1 MSGETDYILRNSQT
15 MSDMSEA
22 SSVSDTRGL
31 MEEKEDGKPRS
42 SIPMTSF
49 NFINSIIGSG
59 IIGIP
64 FALHQAGFGLGIIL
78 LILVAYFTDYSIF
91 LLIEGGQLSNTDT
104 YQDMVLVAFGRPG
117 FYLLTV
123 LQFLYPF
130 IAMVSYNV
138 IIGDTITKVIIWISG
153 ENATLVHS
161 VLGNRQF
168 VILVVTLVVTLPLSL
183 YKNIAKLGKWAF
195 LSILLILFIMVAAII
210 RLSTYIGEI
219 PPTDDAWQFGNYN
232 LTQAIGIM
240 AFAYMCH
247 HNTFLIHSSL
257 ENPTKKRW
265 GFVTHFSVMFAM
277 AMCLILG
284 IVGYASFTGATQGD
298 LMENYCSDDILMNI
312 ARVSFAITIML
323 TYPVECFVTRE
334 VVENAVFPTNPEAPL
349 WRHVTV
355 TCTIVGLTA
364 AVSMATDCLGIVLEL
379 NGVLAAAP
387 LAYIIPAACVM
398 RLRQEAVFSRRNI
411 GPFLLMSFGI
421 LVAVAGF
428 IMAVIN
434 LAQGSSC
441 SHGKEP
447 GYCRVLSMQNVTS
460 QEEKELA
467 QRHKHALGLG
477 EKKPAFVSFI
487 DSIF

>member
-1 MSGETDYILRNSQT
+1 MSGERDYILRNSQT
-15 MSDMSEA
+15 MSDMSET

-64 FALHQAGFGLGIIL
+64 FALKQAGFGLGIIL
-78 LILVAYFTDYSIF
+78 LILVAFTTDYSIF
-91 LLIEGGQLSNTDT
+91 LLIEGGHLSNTDT

-138 IIGDTITKVIIWISG
+138 IIGDTITKVVIWMCG
-153 ENATLVHS
+153 NNASLVHS

-168 VILVVTLVVTLPLSL
+168 IILLTTLVVTLPLSL

-195 LSILLILFIMVAAII
+195 LSILLILFIMVATIV

-219 PPTDDAWQFGNYN
+219 SPTEDAWEFANYN
-232 LTQAIGIM
+232 LTQAVGIM

-257 ENPTKKRW
+257 ENPTQKRW
-265 GFVTHFSVMFAM
+265 NFVTHFSVMFAM
-277 AMCLILG
+277 VMCLILG
-284 IVGYASFTGATQGD
+284 IVGYASFTGSTQGD

-334 VVENAVFPTNPEAPL
+334 VVENAVFPANPEAPL
-349 WRHVTV
+349 WRHITV
-355 TCTIVGLTA
+355 TCTIVGTTA
-364 AVSMATDCLGIVLEL
+364 AVSMATDCLGVVLEL

-411 GPFLLMSFGI
+411 GPFLLMCFGI

-428 IMAVIN
+428 IMAIIN
-434 LAQGSSC
+434 LAEGSSC
-441 SHGKEP
+441 SHGREPDYCQGLNSNNASTLAEARMARRQRLAAAMGKE
-447 GYCRVLSMQNVTS
+447 
-460 QEEKELA
+460 
-467 QRHKHALGLG
+467 
-477 EKKPAFVSFI
+477 KPAFVEFV

>member
-1 MSGETDYILRNSQT
+1 
-15 MSDMSEA
+15 
-22 SSVSDTRGL
+22 
-31 MEEKEDGKPRS
+31 
-42 SIPMTSF
+42 
-49 NFINSIIGSG
+49 
-59 IIGIP
+59 
-64 FALHQAGFGLGIIL
+64 
-78 LILVAYFTDYSIF
+78 
-91 LLIEGGQLSNTDT
+91 
-104 YQDMVLVAFGRPG
+104 
-117 FYLLTV
+117 
-123 LQFLYPF
+123 
-130 IAMVSYNV
+130 MVSYNV
-138 IIGDTITKVIIWISG
+138 IIGDTITKVILWIGG
-153 ENATLVHS
+153 ENSTLVHS

-168 VILVVTLVVTLPLSL
+168 IILVVTLLVTLPLSL

-195 LSILLILFIMVAAII
+195 LSILLILFIMVASII
-210 RLSTYIGEI
+210 RLGTYIGEI
-219 PPTDDAWQFGNYN
+219 PPTDDAWQFANYN

-257 ENPTKKRW
+257 ENPTQKRW

-284 IVGYASFTGATQGD
+284 IVGYASFTGNTQGD

-334 VVENAVFPTNPEAPL
+334 VVENAVFPTNPEAPM
-349 WRHVTV
+349 WRHITV
-355 TCTIVGLTA
+355 TSTIVGLTA

-434 LAQGSSC
+434 LAEGSSC

-447 GYCRVLSMQNVTS
+447 GYCRALDMNATQ
-460 QEEKELA
+460 LA
-467 QRHKHALGLG
+467 QERDKIEHKRKLALGIG
-477 EKKPAFVSFI
+477 GDKPPFVAFV